1 MPRLSPSAD
10 ASDRLLVKGLHDGD
24 DRALAALYDQY
35 GERIYD
41 YALSMSGDEKVAADI
56 VHDTF
61 IDACRRAPRMRD
73 RLYLSSWLYGAARR
87 RCIRRGRAERL
98 FWDRDAEFS
107 DVPFLNDAEPDDAA
121 PEWPP
126 PDELHGLLRA
136 CLARLAPTEQEIM
149 LLAFRHGLRPA
160 RLGATLGLS
169 SRRAAL
175 RVRRG
180 RAELETALRKEI
192 DRADRACAATEA
204 TVAESV
210 PDEPRSTAVAVL
222 AARTPAKKEAPPPPT
237 AEPPAGG
244 RLPDADEASSPTD
257 PSTERHVA
265 DCPACLRRGRVTVTA
280 LLSRAPAPVLPAALR
295 HRVMHTATDPELA
308 GYRADIAARGGT
320 LTPSGLPSQPDV
332 PSPFT
337 RRWLF
342 TGGAMAGALAVAL
355 IAVFSMGTGIGGDPL
370 SWPPFRTDPQPSITH
385 ESPDGSGP
393 GRPAARA
400 PGGDPDGGPG
410 SGGPGLNPNHPGQSP
425 AVPPTDDQAP
435 KDPSSPAPPSSDPPP
450 DRPGVLVVGPGKVE
464 LFGKKTADVF
474 LSAKQGPV
482 QWTATSS
489 TDNVVLS
496 RTQGDMP
503 ENGETQVTL
512 TLREAVL
519 RLPGRATLTFT
530 DAVGEPHTIAVVWGA
545 SIL

>member
-1 MPRLSPSAD
+1 MPRLSPYAD
-10 ASDRLLVKGLHDGD
+10 ASDRILVKGLHDGD
-24 DRALAALYDQY
+24 DRALAALYDRY

-73 RLYLSSWLYGAARR
+73 HLYLSSWLYGAARR
-87 RCIRRGRAERL
+87 RCIRRGRAKHL

-107 DVPFLNDAEPDDAA
+107 DVPLLTDAEPDA
-121 PEWPP
+121 PAPDWPP
-126 PDELHGLLRA
+126 FDELHGLLRA
-136 CLARLAPTEQEIM
+136 CLARLTPAEQEIM

-169 SRRAAL
+169 SRRAAT

-180 RAELETALRKEI
+180 RANLETALRKEI
-192 DRADRACAATEA
+192 SRADRACASATK
-204 TVAESV
+204 AEDV
-210 PDEPRSTAVAVL
+210 PEEPRSTAVAVL
-222 AARTPAKKEAPPPPT
+222 AARAPAKKEAEPPPAT
-237 AEPPAGG
+237 EPPGG
-244 RLPDADEASSPTD
+244 RRPPDANEPPPTD
-257 PSTERHVA
+257 PSTEQHVA
-265 DCPACLRRGRVTVTA
+265 DCPACLRRSRVTTAA

-337 RRWLF
+337 KRWLF
-342 TGGAMAGALAVAL
+342 TGGAMAGALAAAL
-355 IAVFSMGTGIGGDPL
+355 IAVFSMGTGIDGDPL

-385 ESPDGSGP
+385 ESPQDGTGH

-400 PGGDPDGGPG
+400 PGGGPEGGPG
-410 SGGPGLNPNHPGQSP
+410 SAGPGGAPNRPGQSP
-425 AVPPTDDQAP
+425 VAPPSAEKP
-435 KDPSSPAPPSSDPPP
+435 AENPSSPAPPSSDPPP
-450 DRPGVLVVGPGKVE
+450 ARPGVLVVGPGKVE
-464 LFGKKTADVF
+464 LYGKKTADVF

-482 QWTATSS
+482 QWTVTSS
-489 TDNVVLS
+489 TDNIVLS
-496 RTQGDMP
+496 KTRGDMP

-512 TLREAVL
+512 TLREALL

-530 DAVGEPHTIAVVWGA
+530 DTAGDPHTIAVVWGA
-545 SIL
+545 SLL